1 MKDAEPMPKSERGNP
16 RLQRLV
22 LRIISAVSFIALP
35 AIFAPQMAVEKFSVL
50 LGFGKPPHLPLLIY
64 MTSGASC
71 VYLAQAVLLW
81 LMSCDVVRYR
91 PLIVFCGWAYLAF
104 GRRRLL
110 ELPCRWSSP
119 ACGLLF
125 WRPAEQFKSP
135 PCLTFTKCRNLSDL
149 GIALFRSL
157 PALRWD
163 SKPHLHADAEAAAG
177 HRSHVFAE
185 GGEGT
190 EPGEPYELSG
200 RGTKRI
206 YRRL

>member
-104 GRRRLL
+104 GPLFLWIDIHAGMPSFQVAADSLSCLVGGAALL
-110 ELPCRWSSP
+110 A
-119 ACGLLF
+119 ACYSGGQ
-125 WRPAEQFKSP
+125 PS
-135 PCLTFTKCRNLSDL
+135 N
-149 GIALFRSL
+149 
-157 PALRWD
+157 
-163 SKPHLHADAEAAAG
+163 SKALHA
-177 HRSHVFAE
+177 
-185 GGEGT
+185 
-190 EPGEPYELSG
+190 
-200 RGTKRI
+200 
-206 YRRL
+206 